1 MSLIVTVNVEEGIV
15 MASDSRLT
23 INLPRDVNGQAV
35 LECGA
40 SQSDTIYK
48 TFLAKNGIGISMYGA
63 ATINGIPISGYIE
76 SFINEK
82 MIEGQTSVDEVPQ
95 LLVEYFQ
102 AMPNIPDTGF
112 HIAGYKTV
120 DEKRVKKVYKVLLLN
135 GTINNVVPDQ
145 LLHGSIWD
153 GESDVL
159 IRVINP
165 NLHFSED
172 MVAYS
177 PVTSHSIPFE
187 MFTLQDAID
196 FAVYAIK
203 TTADTMRF
211 QMRTKT
217 VGGPIDVLVIKQ
229 HEAFWVQR
237 KSLHI

>member
-1 MSLIVTVNVEEGIV
+1 
-15 MASDSRLT
+15 
-23 INLPRDVNGQAV
+23 
-35 LECGA
+35 
-40 SQSDTIYK
+40 
-48 TFLAKNGIGISMYGA
+48 MYGA

-82 MIEGQTSVDEVPQ
+82 MIEGQTSVDEVPH

-120 DEKRVKKVYKVLLLN
+120 DEKRVKKVYKVLILN
-135 GTINNVVPDQ
+135 GTIINVVPDQ